1 MRLRDR
7 LERIEKLLNRPPH
20 FGDGGGDGPCIIRI
34 RGGLN
39 AIEPLRATVGGPE
52 IECAPGETEDEF
64 KDRALSLAVE
74 SGAKFVV
81 IGGLPS
87 WRRDG

>member
-7 LERIEKLLNRPPH
+7 LERIEKLLNRPSH
-20 FGDGGGDGPCIIRI
+20 FDDGGGGRPCIIRI

-39 AIEPLRATVGGPE
+39 AIEPVRATVGDLA

-64 KDRALSLAVE
+64 EDRALSLAAE
-74 SGAKFVV
+74 SDAAFVV
-81 IGGLPS
+81 IGGLPA
-87 WRRDG
+87 WPRDA